1 MFQAVIASALSSVL
15 GLIGGF
21 SLLAGR
27 GIVERWAKFL
37 VSFAAGT
44 LLGAAFFDLLPEAI
58 AEFPASVT
66 FMFSWLIGGFLLFFI
81 IERFLLWHHHG
92 HSEEHHSDKPTLA
105 PLIVVGDAMHNLIDG
120 LVIGAAFLVDPA
132 VGMTTS
138 IAVLAHEL
146 PQEIGDFSILIHS
159 GMARKKII
167 ALNLLGALVSPIGTL
182 MVFAAAGFV
191 DGLELPLLGLS
202 AGMFIY
208 IAAADLVPEIHRE
221 KKLGVMAGQLALL
234 VLGILTIVGV
244 GIVFPHSH

>member
-1 MFQAVIASALSSVL
+1 MFAALIASALSSFL

-27 GIVERWAKFL
+27 NAVERWSRYL

-58 AEFPASVT
+58 AEFPDSVS
-66 FMFSWLIGGFLLFFI
+66 FMFSWLIAGFLLFFL
-81 IERFLLWHHHG
+81 IEKFLLWHHHG
-92 HSEEHHSDKPTLA
+92 HSDEHHHGNPALGSLV
-105 PLIVVGDAMHNLIDG
+105 IVGDAMHNLIDG

-132 VGMTTS
+132 VGIAAA

-146 PQEIGDFSILIHS
+146 PSEIGDVSILIHS
-159 GMARKKII
+159 GMARKRII
-167 ALNLLGALVSPIGTL
+167 TLNLLGALVSPIGTL
-182 MVFAAAGFV
+182 LVFAAASFV

-221 KKLGVMAGQLALL
+221 RKLGVMAGQLALL
-234 VLGILTIVGV
+234 VLGILAIVGV
-244 GIVFPHSH
+244 GALFPH